1 MKRNNFNLKVT
12 IAIISALG
20 LITVAYISKDSSE
33 EKVNPTFTNAPVINN
48 TVNVQDTL
56 GTEQKGKTSVKNV
69 EPKKGEVLSPNVK
82 IREVN
87 GPVNIAEK
95 QEIDNQTVNN

>member
-20 LITVAYISKDSSE
+20 LITVAYISKDNSE
-33 EKVNPTFTNAPVINN
+33 VKATPAFTNSPVINN
-48 TVNVQDTL
+48 TINVQDTV
-56 GTEQKGKTSVKNV
+56 GTEQKGKTSLKNV
-69 EPKKGEVLSPNVK
+69 EPKDGEVSSPNVK

-87 GPVNIAEK
+87 GQVNIAKK